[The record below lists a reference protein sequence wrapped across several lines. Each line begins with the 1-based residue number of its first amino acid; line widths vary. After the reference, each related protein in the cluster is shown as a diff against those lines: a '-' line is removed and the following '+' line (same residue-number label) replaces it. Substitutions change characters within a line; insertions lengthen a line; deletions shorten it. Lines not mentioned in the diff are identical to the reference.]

1 MQLSWGLNKH
11 SEALQYSFSQY
22 IFKDQN
28 ERLKQKFYAFKKIQ
42 YQNVKQEKVSVV
54 SLESSFSNRL
64 YLLG

>member
-11 SEALQYSFSQY
+11 SEALQYSFSEY

-42 YQNVKQEKVSVV
+42 HQNVKQEKASV

>member
-1 MQLSWGLNKH
+1 MQLSWGLKKH
-11 SEALQYSFSQY
+11 SEALEYSFSQY

-42 YQNVKQEKVSVV
+42 HQNVKQEKVSVV

>member
-28 ERLKQKFYAFKKIQ
+28 ERLKQKFYGFKRIQ
-42 YQNVKQEKVSVV
+42 HQNVKQEKVSVV

>member
-11 SEALQYSFSQY
+11 SEALQYSFSEC

-42 YQNVKQEKVSVV
+42 HQNVKQEKVSV

>member
-22 IFKDQN
+22 IFKYQN
-28 ERLKQKFYAFKKIQ
+28 ERLKQKLYAFKKIQ
-42 YQNVKQEKVSVV
+42 HQNVKQEKVSVV